1 MSLKWY
7 LLLGLSSGFARKR
20 LNFVGKHSGFYP
32 KDVCSFSL
40 FFYLNKEELTQQVCL
55 KNYIKNEI
63 FKSTLHKT
71 KTEIKDEQK
80 HNPTS

>member
-7 LLLGLSSGFARKR
+7 LFLGLSLGFARKR
-20 LNFVGKHSGFYP
+20 LSFVGKHSGFYP

-40 FFYLNKEELTQQVCL
+40 FFYLNKLELTQEVCL

-63 FKSTLHKT
+63 FKSTLQKT
-71 KTEIKDEQK
+71 KKEIKDEQK

>member
-1 MSLKWY
+1 M
-7 LLLGLSSGFARKR
+7 
-20 LNFVGKHSGFYP
+20 GKHSGFYP

-55 KNYIKNEI
+55 KNYIKNEN

-71 KTEIKDEQK
+71 KKEIKDEQN